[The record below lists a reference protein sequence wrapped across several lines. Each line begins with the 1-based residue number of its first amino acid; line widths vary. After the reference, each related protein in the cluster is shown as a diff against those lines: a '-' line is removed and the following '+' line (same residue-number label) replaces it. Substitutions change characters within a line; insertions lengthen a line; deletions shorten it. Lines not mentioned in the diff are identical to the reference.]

1 MVNFHNRPIVNFIY
15 PFIHPSDE
23 VHRAARGVGGQV
35 AELQAFRKDALE
47 LGAGGGVRGYYKS

>member
-47 LGAGGGVRGYYKS
+47 LGAGGG